1 MELVTAKTN
10 SKRGDLGEAEIGKN
24 KGILDKWLAEA
35 GAHLGDADSIAK
47 NKQQKA
53 AENFSVVGL
62 PGRKTEDFKYTHIH
76 TYLQEDYIA
85 KAGSESIKKDDIE
98 HLLNDD
104 FVSVVLVNGKYVPEY
119 SRLKKLPEAVTIKSL
134 FKALEEGNDVV
145 IKQFNAGLET
155 TTNPLAML
163 NTALAGDGIFISIPE
178 NFVCPIPVHIA
189 NICTGDTKSL
199 YNPRHLVYLHKNTD
213 FTLIE
218 SYHSVKQTGK
228 IFTNSATEF
237 YIEDNASLENYI
249 LQEENVLSQR
259 NDVRHFTVNTGSRM
273 NSVAISLDGGLV
285 RNDPTVFINGEN
297 AEVHLN
303 GLFLVKEN
311 HHTDNHTMVE
321 HRAPNCFSNELYKGV
336 VADNA
341 TSVFN
346 GKILVYRDAQKTNA
360 YQSNKNILMGDKAT
374 INTKP
379 QLEIYADDV
388 RCTHGTT
395 TGKLNEEA
403 LFYMRS
409 RGLNEKLAKNILL
422 QAFAKEVS
430 NTIKDEAFRTLIEQ
444 KIEENI
450 Q

>member
-1 MELVTAKTN
+1 L
-10 SKRGDLGEAEIGKN
+10 S
-24 KGILDKWLAEA
+24 
-35 GAHLGDADSIAK
+35 DANPVAK

-53 AENFSVVGL
+53 EENFAAVGL
-62 PGRKTEDFKYTHIH
+62 PDRRTEDFKYTLLRS
-76 TYLQEDYIA
+76 YLQEDYIA
-85 KAGSESIKKDDIE
+85 KNGSAGIKKDEIE
-98 HLLNDD
+98 HLLTDD
-104 FVSVVLVNGKYVPEY
+104 FVSVVLVNGKYSPEY
-119 SRLKKLPEAVTIKSL
+119 SRLKKLPEEVTIKSL
-134 FKALEEGNDVV
+134 FKALEEGNAVA

-155 TTNPLAML
+155 TINPLAMM
-163 NTALAGDGIFISIPE
+163 NAALAGDGIFISIPE
-178 NFVCPIPVHIA
+178 NFICPVPVHIA
-189 NICTGDTKSL
+189 NICTGEAKNL
-199 YNPRHLVYLHKNTD
+199 YNPRHLVYLHKNAD
-213 FTLIE
+213 FMLVE
-218 SYHSVKQTGK
+218 SYHSVKQEGK
-228 IFTNSATEF
+228 IFTNLATEF

-249 LQEENVLSQR
+249 LQDEDVLSQR

-273 NSVAISLDGGLV
+273 NSVAISLGGGLV

-303 GLFLVKEN
+303 GLFIVKEN

-336 VADNA
+336 IADNA
-341 TSVFN
+341 TGVFN

-409 RGLNEKLAKNILL
+409 RGLNEKTS
-422 QAFAKEVS
+422 KEYFIAS
-430 NTIKDEAFRTLIEQ
+430 ICKRSQQYYKE
-444 KIEENI
+444 
-450 Q
+450 